1 MCINDNIPVP
11 INEPDDPVNIDFG
24 MYDAQIIPDPVVGQQ
39 LTIGR
44 RMQQLVIRSYFTRR

>member
-11 INEPDDPVNIDFG
+11 INEPDGPVNDFG
-24 MYDAQIIPDPVVGQQ
+24 MNDAQVIPDPVVSQQ

-44 RMQQLVIRSYFTRR
+44 RMQQLVIRSYFTKR